1 MSLQFIFGN
10 SGSGKSHCLYQ
21 SVIEQSIRHPEKNYL
36 VLVPE
41 QFTMQ
46 TQKDL
51 CLMHPRGGIMN
62 IDVLSFGRLAHRVFE
77 EVGQDDRTVLDD
89 EGKNLILRK
98 IAGNYEDELTVLKGN
113 LKKQGYISEVK
124 SVISEFTQ
132 YGVDF
137 ERLDEFMDSINPDSY
152 LYYKLKD
159 IRKVYEGFEDYLS
172 EKYITKEEMLDVLS
186 DAVPRSNILKGS
198 VVAMDGFTGFTP
210 VQDRLLGEL
219 LKVCDKVMITV
230 EMDEREDPFVYRH
243 PYQLFALSKQ
253 MVASLVEIAR
263 DTKTEVEDPVY
274 LYQKPPKRFEHNA
287 ELAFLESELFRY
299 SGKQYRQKD
308 EPGKDGPEEK
318 QNGYAGAVSLHEARN
333 PRAEAQY
340 VAEGIRYLVREKGYR
355 YRDIAVI
362 TADMNVYADALEK
375 ACGLFDIPVFMDH
388 KKSILLNAFV
398 EYLRSLLAMAEE
410 NFTYDS
416 VFRFLRTGLCGFTDE
431 EVDRMENYCLALG
444 IKGYKKW
451 QQAWVRQTS
460 EAGEAELQ
468 ELNHLRVRFVE
479 KIQSLMFV
487 MKQRKK
493 TVRDV
498 TLAVYEFIS
507 KEKMQ
512 EQLGEMEREFQEKG
526 ELALAKEYAQIYRIV
541 LELFDKFVELL

>member
-21 SVIEQSIRHPEKNYL
+21 NIIEQSIRYPEKNYL

-77 EVGQDDRTVLDD
+77 EVGQDNRTVLDD

-137 ERLDEFMDSINPDSY
+137 ERLDEFMDSISPDSY

-198 VVAMDGFTGFTP
+198 IVAMDGFTGFTP

-253 MVASLVEIAR
+253 MVTSLVKIAR
-263 DTKTEVEDPVY
+263 DTKTEMEDPVY

-299 SGKQYRQKD
+299 SGNQYLRED
-308 EPGKDGPEEK
+308 EPGDERS
-318 QNGYAGAVSLHEARN
+318 GYEGAVSIHEARN

-355 YRDIAVI
+355 YRDVAVI

-375 ACGLFDIPVFMDH
+375 ACGMFDIPVFMDH

-468 ELNHLRVRFVE
+468 EVNHLRVRFVE
-479 KIQSLMFV
+479 KIQNLVFCPE
-487 MKQRKK
+487 
-493 TVRDV
+493 T
-498 TLAVYEFIS
+498 E
-507 KEKMQ
+507 KEDCAGCDAGG
-512 EQLGEMEREFQEKG
+512 L
-526 ELALAKEYAQIYRIV
+526 
-541 LELFDKFVELL
+541 

>member
-1 MSLQFIFGN
+1 
-10 SGSGKSHCLYQ
+10 
-21 SVIEQSIRHPEKNYL
+21 
-36 VLVPE
+36 
-41 QFTMQ
+41 
-46 TQKDL
+46 
-51 CLMHPRGGIMN
+51 MN

-263 DTKTEVEDPVY
+263 DTKT
-274 LYQKPPKRFEHNA
+274 
-287 ELAFLESELFRY
+287 
-299 SGKQYRQKD
+299 
-308 EPGKDGPEEK
+308 
-318 QNGYAGAVSLHEARN
+318 
-333 PRAEAQY
+333 
-340 VAEGIRYLVREKGYR
+340 
-355 YRDIAVI
+355 
-362 TADMNVYADALEK
+362 
-375 ACGLFDIPVFMDH
+375 
-388 KKSILLNAFV
+388 
-398 EYLRSLLAMAEE
+398 
-410 NFTYDS
+410 
-416 VFRFLRTGLCGFTDE
+416 
-431 EVDRMENYCLALG
+431 
-444 IKGYKKW
+444 
-451 QQAWVRQTS
+451 
-460 EAGEAELQ
+460 
-468 ELNHLRVRFVE
+468 
-479 KIQSLMFV
+479 
-487 MKQRKK
+487 
-493 TVRDV
+493 
-498 TLAVYEFIS
+498 
-507 KEKMQ
+507 
-512 EQLGEMEREFQEKG
+512 
-526 ELALAKEYAQIYRIV
+526 
-541 LELFDKFVELL
+541 